1 MPSHDEAI
9 DRLYQLPLEEFTAAR
24 NALAKDAGARA
35 PEIKRLE
42 KPNLAAWAV
51 NQLYWRARKTYDDL
65 ITAADGLRAEQRK
78 QLSGKSANV
87 TIAEAKHRGV
97 LQKAR
102 QSTRDYLESAGAAS
116 DQVMTAVTETL
127 DALPGPDAPGRL
139 TKPIRRVG
147 FGALEGVSIAAAPKR
162 PKAEEPPRKASKAEE
177 RELAMAKER
186 LRFAES
192 AEREAEAAVE
202 RARRALERAEAVV
215 ERITG
220 ELDDATKA
228 AKDVRRQVGTAEAA
242 CTKAVA
248 ERQQLAKQLTAL
260 DSKR

>member
-1 MPSHDEAI
+1 MANQQDEAI
-9 DRLYQLPLEEFTAAR
+9 DRLYQIPLEEFTAAR

-35 PEIKRLE
+35 PEIKKLE

-51 NQLYWRARKTYDDL
+51 NQLYWRSRKTYDDL
-65 ITAADGLRAEQRK
+65 IDAVEGLRAEQRK

-102 QSTRDYLESAGAAS
+102 QATREFLQGVGAAS
-116 DQVMTAVTETL
+116 EPVMTAIAETL
-127 DALPGPDAPGRL
+127 DALPGPEAPGRL

-147 FGALEGVSIAAAPKR
+147 FGALEGVAIVTPPKK
-162 PKAEEPPRKASKAEE
+162 PKVDEPPKKEPSKAEE

-192 AEREAEAAVE
+192 AEREAEAALE
-202 RARRALERAEAVV
+202 RARNAAARGEAVV
-215 ERITG
+215 ERVTN
-220 ELDDATKA
+220 ELAEVTKA
-228 AKDVRRQVGTAEAA
+228 ARELAKKVDAAEV
-242 CTKAVA
+242 TLKKAIA
-248 ERQQLAKQLTAL
+248 ERERLSRRTKV
-260 DSKR
+260 